1 MENQTNETATLGSPN
16 AEATHWTISRM
27 VNGKPQRLDHPDD
40 AGVRVREWPI
50 PQLSIAVV
58 RERWGAGTYKCHY
71 HRIDPDAEEAID
83 RRRPLNAGPVFTLD
97 PEPSA
102 VTVKAPPAAVAPPMG
117 DMSSALQF
125 ATALMQMSDQRSQAT
140 IQAVSQLAG
149 VSRGS
154 SDGGNVNADMLAK
167 IAALEAKIDADR
179 REREIQEAH
188 RAELAAK
195 DAEIAELRRRAEDAE
210 RDGGDEDGP
219 ATPAFQPG
227 MPFLEQV
234 GFALLNAAV
243 SKPDLAAAVLA
254 PIVEKFVG
262 NKQETAPDS
271 APQPVVRTAPRRIVV
286 SPPPPPVVQ
295 PSTVPGAAPSS
306 PSDSWTPIGGA
317 VPVMGAAGE
326 PKGEVRVASPDA
338 DRSVVS

>member
-1 MENQTNETATLGSPN
+1 
-16 AEATHWTISRM
+16 M

-50 PQLSIAVV
+50 PQLSIATV

-102 VTVKAPPAAVAPPMG
+102 VTVKAPVSAAPQMG

-149 VSRGS
+149 VSRVAGGS
-154 SDGGNVNADMLAK
+154 EGGSVNADMLAK

-188 RAELAAK
+188 RVELAAR

-210 RDGGDEDGP
+210 RDAGEGDDGP
-219 ATPAFQPG
+219 EAPTFQPG
-227 MPFLEQV
+227 MPLLEQI

-262 NKQETAPDS
+262 NKPTSSPNQT
-271 APQPVVRTAPRRIVV
+271 PQQTPQSIAVPARRVVV
-286 SPPPPPVVQ
+286 SPPPPPVQPVQ
-295 PSTVPGAAPSS
+295 PVTVPSS
-306 PSDSWTPIGGA
+306 PSDAWTPIGGS
-317 VPVMGAAGE
+317 VPVVGASGE
-326 PKGEVRVASPDA
+326 AKGEVRIGSPDA
-338 DRSVVS
+338 DRPVVS